1 MPKNVEIQGK
11 ILTIKIPERV
21 IAKDLGWLGEQEI
34 EQKVT
39 VFMIRNFSNLRYF
52 EDVREYHKK
61 RLPNDLDN
69 AELVGLEVKVPYAGG
84 NRHIDAVFQ
93 TGSRYYVI
101 ESKRRGKISRAK
113 QKVITNTK
121 LFAETIMRRNADKTE
136 VEIVPVIATSWKGSE
151 WIKIQWTEIE
161 NS

>member
-1 MPKNVEIQGK
+1 MPKNVKIQGE

-52 EDVREYHKK
+52 EDVRECHKK

-69 AELVGLEVKVPYAGG
+69 AELVGLEVKVPYLDEYRTFLIINKAKKSPRIYPR
-84 NRHIDAVFQ
+84 NF
-93 TGSRYYVI
+93 
-101 ESKRRGKISRAK
+101 KKIKK
-113 QKVITNTK
+113 QP
-121 LFAETIMRRNADKTE
+121 L
-136 VEIVPVIATSWKGSE
+136 
-151 WIKIQWTEIE
+151 
-161 NS
+161 